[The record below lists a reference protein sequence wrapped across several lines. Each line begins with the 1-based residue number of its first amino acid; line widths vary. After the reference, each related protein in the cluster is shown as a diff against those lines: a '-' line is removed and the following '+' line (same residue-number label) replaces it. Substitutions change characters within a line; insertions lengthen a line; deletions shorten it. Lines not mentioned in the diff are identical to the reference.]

1 MRFRRAS
8 AHLVEKIRE
17 VSMEPQQSGPDYRE
31 KDIEG
36 GGWQGSQVLSSADRC
51 LGYLC
56 KKQVG
61 KAAVS

>member
-1 MRFRRAS
+1 MRFRRVS
-8 AHLVEKIRE
+8 AHLFEKIME
-17 VSMEPQQSGPDYRE
+17 ASMEPQQSGLDYRE

-36 GGWQGSQVLSSADRC
+36 RGWQGSQDLSSADRR